1 MTFIEERLG
10 ELEREKE
17 ELTEYEQL
25 DKHRRALEYNLY
37 DKELTKATEQ
47 LSQIEGTRDDERERQ
62 QSLYAQL
69 RTIQDELQGD
79 EETLAAARQALDRL
93 SSRKKEKGT
102 EMNQMLKKRSSV
114 EVELQEV
121 DAAMKHQ
128 AVTRGSIESQLEELS
143 SLIQTCE
150 AELEQV
156 KRCFLQYHSY
166 HSNNYYSVHRQTIN
180 HRPSSLISALN
191 LNFSSPSPTPIINS
205 IESSSSSSSSLLSR
219 ANDE

>member
-1 MTFIEERLG
+1 MMNLQEVLNFIEERLG

-62 QSLYAQL
+62 QNLYAQL

-93 SSRKKEKGT
+93 SSRKKEKSG
-102 EMNQMLKKRSSV
+102 EMTQMVKKRSAL

-121 DAAMKHQ
+121 EAAVKHQ
-128 AVTRGSIESQLEELS
+128 AATRGSIESQLAELS
-143 SLIQTCE
+143 TLIQTCE

-156 KRCFLQYHSY
+156 RL
-166 HSNNYYSVHRQTIN
+166 
-180 HRPSSLISALN
+180 
-191 LNFSSPSPTPIINS
+191 
-205 IESSSSSSSSLLSR
+205 
-219 ANDE
+219 